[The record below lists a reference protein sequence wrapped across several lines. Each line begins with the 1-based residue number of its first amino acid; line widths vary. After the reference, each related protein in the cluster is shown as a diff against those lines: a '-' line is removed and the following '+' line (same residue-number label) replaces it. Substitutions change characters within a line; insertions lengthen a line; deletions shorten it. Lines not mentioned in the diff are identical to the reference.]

1 MIEQLKISNIAIIK
15 DNTLDFETSF
25 TSLLGETG
33 SGKSLIVNSLSL
45 LKGDKAD
52 YSLIKD
58 KNQKAFIQ
66 ACFSLDETYIS
77 LHEEIKEYLLD
88 NMIVIKRVLSSDNTS
103 KYFLNDQLVPLSTYK
118 KIISHLIDI
127 HSQGE
132 NWELFDENKHIDY
145 LDLFNSDQILKAK
158 KEYQEKY
165 LFLTQK
171 EKELVELENNKEID
185 VDYISYQIEE
195 IEKYHLK
202 ENEIENLTSEYNSLK
217 DYEKLSSAYKK
228 FQDIKYL
235 NEGKIE
241 DILSNLSASL
251 NYFSTS
257 SLSAD
262 SEKVKEDISSL
273 ISSINKFET
282 DYLSLDINPKRI
294 DEINERLFSLKSLQR
309 KYGNTTNDILNKLKE
324 YKEMIDS
331 VSLFD
336 KKKQDLKDEISKLK
350 DEVIIYGKKLTDIRK
365 NSAVKLENS
374 IVETLKDLNFNDNGF
389 KIAFNSVDPYLNGLE
404 KVSFSVRLNKGMD
417 FLSLSKACSGG
428 EASRLMLAL
437 KIVLNRL
444 NPYNLIVLD
453 EIDIGLSGYTA
464 TLIGKKIRELSK
476 SSQVILISHLP
487 QVIVFASS
495 FFKVYKED
503 NDNVTLSYVKKI
515 ENDSLVNEI
524 AKMLSLNKVND
535 EALIQAKKIIDE
547 AKE

>member
-25 TSLLGETG
+25 ISLLGETG

-77 LHEEIKEYLLD
+77 LHKEIKEYLLD

-103 KYFLNDQLVPLSTYK
+103 KYFLNDQLVPLSSYK

-165 LFLTQK
+165 LLLTQK
-171 EKELVELENNKEID
+171 EKELVELENNKDID

-235 NEGKIE
+235 NEGKVE
-241 DILSNLSASL
+241 DILSNLSSSL

-282 DYLSLDINPKRI
+282 TYLSLDINPKRI

-350 DEVIIYGKKLTDIRK
+350 DEVIVNGKKLTDIRK